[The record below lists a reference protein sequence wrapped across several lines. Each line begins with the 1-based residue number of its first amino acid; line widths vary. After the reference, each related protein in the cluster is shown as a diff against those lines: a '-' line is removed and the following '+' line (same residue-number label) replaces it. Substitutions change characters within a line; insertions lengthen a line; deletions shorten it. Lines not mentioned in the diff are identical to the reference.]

1 MATEPLV
8 SSRQSLHHLYVD
20 PKRSRPASRAW
31 GAVLAFDSHCVPME
45 PLPSLYCPGPGAEDE
60 LAAFGLGLGAL
71 PNENIGLLRMVETL

>member
-1 MATEPLV
+1 
-8 SSRQSLHHLYVD
+8 
-20 PKRSRPASRAW
+20 
-31 GAVLAFDSHCVPME
+31 ME